1 MVAQLGIGPR
11 FSAKDHAR
19 VGNVEAEGG
28 QHDHS
33 GCQGQ
38 SEVSGSSHDKG
49 VWDVRRL
56 ENHEQRLVAD
66 KGPIIALLQL
76 VDAVDA
82 ANEDQDGGKEQ
93 ETEEQL
99 HPRPQRASGRL
110 PDVAYHVFDEHAD
123 KEDEG
128 GDLEDQTGDGDPL
141 AGLVAA
147 ASLRG
152 RESAAGGLED
162 ERHNV
167 AGNEE
172 PDEELGVESRH
183 RAVEMV
189 DAEWVDGSVSEKV
202 NKDLEA
208 GGGGLHSR
216 PCQQHI
222 DGRAEKHRR
231 RGDAN
236 YRVMLVN
243 LPSTANGKVYLGVA
257 LPIWMRNP
265 LKEKGFECSRMRP
278 T

>member
-1 MVAQLGIGPR
+1 MVAQLGIAPR

-189 DAEWVDGSVSEKV
+189 DAGWVDGSVSEKV

-208 GGGGLHSR
+208 SGGLAALTFLSAAHRWPSR
-216 PCQQHI
+216 KTQAP
-222 DGRAEKHRR
+222 
-231 RGDAN
+231 
-236 YRVMLVN
+236 
-243 LPSTANGKVYLGVA
+243 
-257 LPIWMRNP
+257 W
-265 LKEKGFECSRMRP
+265 
-278 T
+278 